1 MNSIQS
7 TIFDI
12 RRCVCVYT
20 GCVHQKKIAMSSNAN
35 VFHSCFFSLA
45 VLFFVTKIIRDV
57 FFFGI
62 VLNNTTTTKT
72 TKLDAIWTNWLIYS
86 GVIQNRMKQQ
96 QNMQQQQKKTSR
108 ILMCFLCAWSTCR
121 ACGSKFWMN
130 FFYMYIC
137 RCICMLVSYIV
148 CTIYILWWPCTTS
161 KCGIY
166 VPFARLWKKKKK
178 NKNIGKQWK
187 WARAKN

>member
-96 QNMQQQQKKTSR
+96 QNMQQQQKKNKQDPNVFSVCMEHMPSMR
-108 ILMCFLCAWSTCR
+108 VKILNEFLLYV
-121 ACGSKFWMN
+121 
-130 FFYMYIC
+130 YMSMY
-137 RCICMLVSYIV
+137 LYA
-148 CTIYILWWPCTTS
+148 CTIVHSMYYIH
-161 KCGIY
+161 IVMAMY
-166 VPFARLWKKKKK
+166 
-178 NKNIGKQWK
+178 NK
-187 WARAKN
+187 